1 MKDFLQEDQ
10 PTRLVE
16 IIDGAGTTSN

>member
-10 PTRLVE
+10 PARLDE
-16 IIDGAGTTSN
+16 IIDGADMASN